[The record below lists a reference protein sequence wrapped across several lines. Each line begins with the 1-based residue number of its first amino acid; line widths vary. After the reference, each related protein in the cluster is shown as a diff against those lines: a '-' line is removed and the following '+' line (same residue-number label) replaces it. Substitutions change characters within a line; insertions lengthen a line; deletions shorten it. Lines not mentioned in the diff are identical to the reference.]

1 MINAS
6 NTFKEKLQDG
16 EQVIEIVEI
25 TFADGTT
32 KTLENEIMIGNNDFS
47 DCAESSSFPVGATV
61 CKTMRLE
68 LDNTEDQ
75 WKNYNFYQAKVHAYL
90 KLQTSVVESASES
103 IWMNDFY
110 EPILDTDGNSIV
122 LSRAASE
129 DRYETIDKGI
139 YTITTPEQY
148 GEILSFTAL
157 DDMYKTN
164 AKYYSALTLPQP
176 IMALVRDACESLNIP
191 MGFSSMAHGNVIV
204 TALPDNMTFRQLI
217 GLAAMLE
224 TANAR
229 IDNRG
234 YLQFIK
240 WNFGAVENGSLVPFK
255 LEDYVSSPTLS
266 SDDIV
271 ITGIRVKNKESES
284 LFGTAGYVLE
294 LENNLLSDSDLGT
307 VAAWI
312 GGNLVGA
319 KFRNLQGD
327 LIYNPLLEFGDMAY
341 SFDRNGNKYLT
352 PITDVSSPLNG
363 ITTVKTQ
370 ADDPVRNSSTYM
382 SAATKA
388 LVEAR
393 QLVKDERTER
403 EKAVERLNNTLKTS
417 GGLYMT
423 VEPQDD
429 GSNIYYAH
437 NKPTLEESDIVWKF
451 TAEAIGISMDGGKT
465 YPYGLNINGEL
476 IARLLYAEG
485 INASYI
491 NAGALVVRDTNGKI
505 IFSADID
512 NNQIVIDGASVRIGA
527 SPLDGLLNSMQG
539 QIDGNINTWTGT
551 PAPTLSN
558 YPANEWLTDTEM
570 SKHVGDL
577 YYDGDSHAYRFRNDG
592 KGYYWERLKD
602 TDVTK
607 ALQDSEDALAAAKS
621 AQEAAALAKNMTLQ
635 LSNEY
640 QGVSVDSD
648 GNYGTFPSNVSTQ
661 AVVMYG
667 TQDIT
672 SDCKFTII
680 KSDSVTG
687 SWDNSTKTYTVTA
700 LSADDGW
707 VDIKATY
714 ISVLSVVKR
723 FSLAKIYAG
732 KNGTNGV
739 DGLQGPKGDQGV
751 PGPQG
756 EKGEAGPQGP
766 KGEQGIAGAPG
777 TDGRTSYLHIKY
789 APVKNPTSSQ
799 LTETPDV
806 YIGTYTDF
814 EINDSTDPKK
824 YIWAQFKGDQGVQ
837 GPKGDTGERG
847 LQGLQGEKGEQGI
860 PGAKGAD
867 GNTSHFHIK
876 YSAVANPTTANQMTE
891 TPSTYIGTY
900 VDFIEEDSSDPKK
913 YQWARFEGIQG
924 PKGEQGV
931 PGIGT
936 DGKTSYLHIAYANSP
951 DGKTGFSVSD
961 STNKKYIGQYTDFL
975 QDDSTDYTKYSWT
988 LIKGA
993 DGEDGKPSY
1002 TWIKYA
1008 SMPNGEDMSDSPDT
1022 VPWIDTDGNTIC
1034 DTVGNPI
1041 YLEPEYVAYIGIA
1054 NNKETPTESDDP
1066 ADYTWTRYKGADGEN
1081 GSDGKDGAD
1090 GKDGKTSYTHIAY
1103 ANSADGKTDFSVS
1116 DSNREYIG
1124 MYADFTEQDSTN
1136 PDDYAWTL
1144 VKGANGAQGI
1154 PGKAGAD
1161 GKTPYFHIAYAN
1173 SADGKTGFDVV
1184 VSAGKQYIGQYT
1196 DYDTPD
1202 DSIDPT
1208 KYSWTKIK
1216 GEQGDKGE
1224 QGVPGRT
1231 YFIELSSN
1239 ILKRG
1244 QNDKVVPS
1252 TITAKAYY
1260 RDGDSAARTAYS
1272 GRWYVQTSTDGST
1285 FTNVLV
1291 STVNEPSKSY
1301 TVSSL
1306 DRSIV
1311 SVRFILYAADGTTN
1325 QLDMQSVPV
1334 VIDVDALTHEEI
1346 FNLLTNN
1353 GSMKGIYKEGNQLY
1367 ISFTYA
1373 KGGTLKLGGPN
1384 NGYGTFEVYDANGNI
1399 IAQIDNSVGFKN
1411 FKGKEWFQ
1419 INESVATAGYD
1430 SSHVHGLLD
1439 LSAQYSDGYWT
1450 VLESKQAGLLLKTVS
1465 RMKVETTG
1473 SSSLTLNVPEMPK
1486 LITGSN
1492 LGKNN
1497 NGDVGTI
1504 ASSSMHYKV
1513 LGKTV
1518 KEDELEDL
1526 YKIKVIWAKY
1536 KDGYLMEQDERCGK
1550 EMPMFIAEDIDR
1562 RFPIAVD
1569 HDKKGRAENWNYR
1582 IMIPCMF
1589 AMLKNEHEKVK
1600 NLQSE
1605 LDSVRAELNELK
1617 QLIKQHISTEV

>member
-1 MINAS
+1 MINVS
-6 NTFKEKLQDG
+6 NIFKEKLQDG

-32 KTLENEIMIGNNDFS
+32 KTLENEIMIGNNEFS

-61 CKTMRLE
+61 CKTMKLE

-75 WKNYNFYQAKVHAYL
+75 WKDYNFYQAKVHAYL
-90 KLQTSVVESASES
+90 KLQTSVAEPASES
-103 IWMNDFY
+103 IWMDDFY

-122 LSRAASE
+122 LSRDASE
-129 DRYETIDKGI
+129 DRYETIDKGV

-204 TALPDNMTFRQLI
+204 TALPDNITFRQLI
-217 GLAAMLE
+217 GWAAMLE
-224 TANAR
+224 TSNAR

-240 WNFGAVENGSLVPFK
+240 WNFGAVENGSLVPIK
-255 LEDYVSSPTLS
+255 LEDYVNSPTLS

-312 GGNLVGA
+312 GGDLVGA

-370 ADDPVRNSSTYM
+370 ADDPIRNSSAYM
-382 SAATKA
+382 SEATKA

-491 NAGALVVRDTNGKI
+491 NAGALVVRDANGKI

-551 PAPTLSN
+551 SVPTLNN
-558 YPANEWLTDTEM
+558 YPANEWLDDTEM
-570 SKHVGDL
+570 SKHVGDI
-577 YYDGDSHAYRFRNDG
+577 YYDGKSHAYRFVNEGD
-592 KGYYWERLKD
+592 GYYWKQLKD

-607 ALQDSEDALAAAKS
+607 ALKDSEDALAAAKQ

-640 QGVSVDSD
+640 QGISVDSD
-648 GNYGTFPSNVSTQ
+648 GNYDTFPSDVSTQ

-687 SWDNSTKTYTVTA
+687 AWDNSTKTYTVTA

-732 KNGTNGV
+732 KNGINGV
-739 DGLQGPKGDQGV
+739 DGLQGPKGDQGI

-766 KGEQGIAGAPG
+766 KGEQGIAGTPG
-777 TDGRTSYLHIKY
+777 ADGKTPYLHIKY

-824 YIWAQFKGDQGVQ
+824 YTWAQFKGDQGVQ
-837 GPKGDTGERG
+837 GPKGE
-847 LQGLQGEKGEQGI
+847 
-860 PGAKGAD
+860 
-867 GNTSHFHIK
+867 S
-876 YSAVANPTTANQMTE
+876 
-891 TPSTYIGTY
+891 
-900 VDFIEEDSSDPKK
+900 
-913 YQWARFEGIQG
+913 
-924 PKGEQGV
+924 
-931 PGIGT
+931 
-936 DGKTSYLHIAYANSP
+936 
-951 DGKTGFSVSD
+951 
-961 STNKKYIGQYTDFL
+961 
-975 QDDSTDYTKYSWT
+975 
-988 LIKGA
+988 
-993 DGEDGKPSY
+993 GKPSY

-1034 DTVGNPI
+1034 DTAGNPI

-1260 RDGDSAARTAYS
+1260 RDGDSATRTAYS
-1272 GRWYVQTSTDGST
+1272 GRWYVQTSMDGST

-1353 GSMKGIYKEGNQLY
+1353 GSVKGVYKEGNQLY
-1367 ISFTYA
+1367 FSFTYA

-1399 IAQIDNSVGFKN
+1399 ITQIDNSVGFKN

-1430 SSHVHGLLD
+1430 SSLVHGLLD

-1492 LGKNN
+1492 LGKNG

-1600 NLQSE
+1600 DLQSE
-1605 LDSVRAELNELK
+1605 LDSVKAELNELK
-1617 QLIKQHISTEV
+1617 QLIKQHISMEV

>member
-1 MINAS
+1 LINVS

-25 TFADGTT
+25 AFSDGTK
-32 KTLENEIMIGNNDFS
+32 KTLENEIMIGNNEFS

-61 CKTMRLE
+61 CKTMKLE

-75 WKNYNFYQAKVHAYL
+75 WKDYNFYQAKVHAYL
-90 KLQTSVVESASES
+90 KLQTSVAEPASES
-103 IWMNDFY
+103 IWMDDFY

-129 DRYETIDKGI
+129 DRYETIDKGV

-191 MGFSSMAHGNVIV
+191 MGVSSMAHGNVVV

-217 GLAAMLE
+217 GWAAMLE

-240 WNFGAVENGSLVPFK
+240 WNFGAVENGSLVPIK
-255 LEDYVSSPTLS
+255 LEDYVNSPTLS
-266 SDDIV
+266 SGDIV

-312 GGNLVGA
+312 GGNMIGA
-319 KFRNLQGD
+319 RFRNLQGD

-370 ADDPVRNSSTYM
+370 ADDPIRNSSAYM

-491 NAGALVVRDTNGKI
+491 NAGALVVRDANGKV

-527 SPLDGLLNSMQG
+527 SPLDGLLSSMQG

-551 PAPTLSN
+551 SAPTLSN
-558 YPANEWLTDTEM
+558 YPANEWLDDTEM
-570 SKHVGDL
+570 SKHVGDI
-577 YYDGDSHAYRFRNDG
+577 YYDGNSHAYRFVNEG
-592 KGYYWERLKD
+592 NGYYWKQLKD

-607 ALQDSEDALAAAKS
+607 ALKDSEDALAAAKQ

-648 GNYGTFPSNVSTQ
+648 GNYETFPSNVTTQ

-732 KNGTNGV
+732 KNGINGV
-739 DGLQGPKGDQGV
+739 DGLQGPKGDQGI

-766 KGEQGIAGAPG
+766 KGEQGIAGTPG
-777 TDGRTSYLHIKY
+777 ADGKTPYLHIKY

-824 YIWAQFKGDQGVQ
+824 YTWAQFKGDQGVQ
-837 GPKGDTGERG
+837 GLK
-847 LQGLQGEKGEQGI
+847 
-860 PGAKGAD
+860 
-867 GNTSHFHIK
+867 
-876 YSAVANPTTANQMTE
+876 
-891 TPSTYIGTY
+891 
-900 VDFIEEDSSDPKK
+900 
-913 YQWARFEGIQG
+913 
-924 PKGEQGV
+924 
-931 PGIGT
+931 
-936 DGKTSYLHIAYANSP
+936 
-951 DGKTGFSVSD
+951 
-961 STNKKYIGQYTDFL
+961 
-975 QDDSTDYTKYSWT
+975 
-988 LIKGA
+988 
-993 DGEDGKPSY
+993 GEDGKPSY

-1008 SMPNGEDMSDSPDT
+1008 SMPNSEDMSDNPDS

-1034 DTVGNPI
+1034 DTAGNPI

-1054 NNKETPTESDDP
+1054 NNKDTPIESDNP
-1066 ADYTWTRYKGADGEN
+1066 KDYTWTRYKGADGEN
-1081 GSDGKDGAD
+1081 GSDGKDGIN

-1116 DSNREYIG
+1116 DSNRKYIG
-1124 MYADFTEQDSTN
+1124 MYVDFSEQDSTN
-1136 PDDYAWTL
+1136 PDSYAWSL
-1144 VKGANGAQGI
+1144 IKGADGAQGI

-1161 GKTPYFHIAYAN
+1161 GKTPYLHIAYAN
-1173 SADGKTGFDVV
+1173 SADGKNGFDIV
-1184 VSAGKQYIGQYT
+1184 VSSGKQYIGQYT
-1196 DYDTPD
+1196 DYTPG
-1202 DSIDPT
+1202 DSTDPT

-1244 QNDKVVPS
+1244 QNDKVLPS

-1285 FTNVLV
+1285 FTNALV
-1291 STVNEPSKSY
+1291 STVNESSKSY

-1306 DRSIV
+1306 DRSVV
-1311 SVRFILYAADGTTN
+1311 SVRFILYAAGGTTN

-1373 KGGTLKLGGPN
+1373 KGGVLKLGGPN
-1384 NGYGTFEVYDANGNI
+1384 NGYGTFEVYDKDGNI
-1399 IAQIDNSVGFKN
+1399 ICKINNEDGFKN
-1411 FKGKEWFQ
+1411 IKGSEWAQIKESIF
-1419 INESVATAGYD
+1419 SAGFGNITD
-1430 SSHVHGLLD
+1430 GILD
-1439 LSAQYSDGYWT
+1439 LSAQYENKRNV
-1450 VLESKQAGLLLKTVS
+1450 VLQSITGDLILKVAQNFMIEG
-1465 RMKVETTG
+1465 MK
-1473 SSSLTLNVPEMPK
+1473 SLTGGNPMMFNPSYLY
-1486 LITGSN
+1486 
-1492 LGKNN
+1492 
-1497 NGDVGTI
+1497 VGYSS
-1504 ASSSMHYKV
+1504 SSSMHYKV

-1526 YKIKVIWAKY
+1526 YRIKVIWAKY
-1536 KDGYLMEQDERCGK
+1536 KDGYLSERDERYGK

-1569 HDKKGRAENWNYR
+1569 HNEKGKAENWNYR

-1605 LDSVRAELNELK
+1605 LDSVKAELNELK
-1617 QLIKQHISTEV
+1617 QLIKQHISMEV